1 MILECPNCET
11 CYEIPED
18 LPPEGRKVRCASCQH
33 VWNAT
38 IENQPKAPPSIDDFD
53 DEEIVFKNDDE
64 MAMEATEEPAAE
76 PEADA
81 GNDQGSIDDIFGTDT
96 PAEEPAEEPVAEEG
110 NSQSSVDDLFAQ
122 EAETEEPP
130 EEPAPEEKAV
140 VDTDAFAESETAPE
154 EETAES
160 GPPTASDESFSESA
174 MEEVFTSAVKE
185 SDSSTTTFSGEE
197 TEEAETPP
205 IIIGKAK
212 KRRSFVPGNIAAGW
226 AALAI
231 ILSSVTSFAYFNSIT
246 VVRMLP
252 GSAATYESFGLPVNV
267 RGLEFDKIKY
277 SWETSAGR
285 PVLEVF
291 GDIVNVTSEPLK
303 VPTVVFG
310 LRTKEKVEV
319 YQWAADVRTELL
331 PGGQR
336 TAFSA
341 QIPTP
346 PKSIRDLQVRFAKV
360 R

>member
-38 IENQPKAPPSIDDFD
+38 LENQSKPNLPPEDFTG
-53 DEEIVFKNDDE
+53 EEIVFKNDDE
-64 MAMEATEEPAAE
+64 MAGEAAAE
-76 PEADA
+76 PE
-81 GNDQGSIDDIFGTDT
+81 
-96 PAEEPAEEPVAEEG
+96 PAEEEG
-110 NSQSSVDDLFAQ
+110 NSQGSVDDLFAQ
-122 EAETEEPP
+122 DLPD
-130 EEPAPEEKAV
+130 EPAAEEEGNSQGS
-140 VDTDAFAESETAPE
+140 VDDLFAQDLPE
-154 EETAES
+154 EET
-160 GPPTASDESFSESA
+160 PPKVEVVVDNDSFADPGKDDPAPAAGGGDENFSESA
-174 MEEVFTSAVKE
+174 MEEVFSSAVNE
-185 SDSSTTTFSGEE
+185 TDSSSSGDSDEV
-197 TEEAETPP
+197 TEEAESPP
-205 IIIGKAK
+205 IVIGKVK
-212 KRRSFVPGNIAAGW
+212 KRSFQVQGNVAAGW
-226 AALAI
+226 AALALM
-231 ILSSVTSFAYFNSIT
+231 LSGVMGFIYFDRIS
-246 VVRMLP
+246 VVRILP
-252 GSAATYESFGLPVNV
+252 GSAATYESLGMPVNV

-277 SWETSAGR
+277 SWESSSGR

-319 YQWAADVRTELL
+319 YQWAADVRSELL

-336 TAFSA
+336 TAFTA

-346 PKSIRDLQVRFAKV
+346 PNSIRDVQVRFAKV